1 MRLVFFVTLQVM
13 NKVVKIL
20 KNGSRYVYLHAWQYR
35 NIERVHQRR
44 VMMVEQRGKAKVVI
58 LAMSVPIWKYQ
69 HLFEVLNRDNRFE
82 VTIVISPSIDY
93 DREQQR
99 LDVEALRR
107 FFDSNSMPY
116 VDFDVTGAVEPFDIR
131 GKIDPDIIFYP
142 QPYEHLLVQQHDCL
156 NFYDRLCCYY
166 PYAFM
171 TGKGKFSYDF
181 HFHNLAWRL
190 YYPNEEIRHEA
201 EVTAWNRGRNVRI
214 VGHPNGDD
222 FALWSGADPW
232 KIIADGRPR
241 KRIIWAPHF
250 SFDDKFGQIPRG
262 NFLWVAHFMLDL
274 AQRYK
279 EFVQIAFKPHP
290 RLLTELY
297 AHPDWGKARTDEFY
311 QLWADMENTQ
321 LELGNY
327 IDLFMTS
334 DAMIHDSGSF
344 VIEYLYT
351 HKPVMFISRDINHF
365 LTGQTDFSREAF
377 AQLYIGKDE
386 REILDFVDKVVL
398 GGDDPMLPQ
407 RMAFFERHLKSPH
420 GQSVAQNTLDDLIES
435 LGLGHASS

>member
-1 MRLVFFVTLQVM
+1 MKKLIETFRKGCRF
-13 NKVVKIL
+13 
-20 KNGSRYVYLHAWQYR
+20 VYLHVWQYR
-35 NIERVHQRR
+35 NVGRVQQRR
-44 VMMVEQRGKAKVVI
+44 VDLVRQRGKVRVVF

-69 HLFEVLNRDNRFE
+69 HLYELLRRDGRFE

-93 DREQQR
+93 DKEQQR
-99 LDVEALRR
+99 QDVVGLRK
-107 FFDSNSMPY
+107 FFDENNISY
-116 VDFDVTGAVEPFDIR
+116 VDFDITGQTEPFDIKN
-131 GKIDPDIIFYP
+131 KIDPDIIFYP
-142 QPYEHLLVQQHDCL
+142 QPYERLLVSQHDCI
-156 NFYDRLCCYY
+156 NFYDRLLCYY

-201 EVTAWNRGRNVRI
+201 EVTAWNKGRNVRV

-222 FALWSGADPW
+222 FTYWDGTDPW
-232 KIIADGRPR
+232 KPMSDGRPR

-250 SFDDKFGQIPRG
+250 SFDDKFGQLPRG

-274 AQRYK
+274 AQRYQ

-297 AHPDWGKARTDEFY
+297 NHPDWGRQRTDDFY

-365 LTGQTDFSREAF
+365 LTGQTDLSREAF
-377 AQLYIGKDE
+377 AQLYIGKEE
-386 REILDFVDKVVL
+386 REILDFVDNVVL

-407 RMAFFERHLKSPH
+407 RMAFYQRHLLPPGGK
-420 GQSVAQNTLDDLIES
+420 SVAQNTLDDLIES
-435 LGLGHASS
+435 LGMATE

>member
-1 MRLVFFVTLQVM
+1 MTD
-13 NKVVKIL
+13 KL
-20 KNGSRYVYLHAWQYR
+20 KFGCRYLYLHAWQYP
-35 NIERVHQRR
+35 NAERVQRR
-44 VMMVEQRGKAKVVI
+44 RIDMVKQRGKARVVF

-69 HLFEVLNRDNRFE
+69 HLYELMARDARFD
-82 VTIVISPSIDY
+82 VTIVLSPSIDY
-93 DREQQR
+93 DREQR
-99 LDVEALRR
+99 SRDVIGLRQY
-107 FFDSNSMPY
+107 FDNKNIKY
-116 VDFDVTGAVEPFDIR
+116 VDFDLSDNATPFDI
-131 GKIDPDIIFYP
+131 KNQIDPDVIFYP
-142 QPYEHLLVQQHDCL
+142 QPYEHLLVPQHDCL
-156 NFYDRLCCYY
+156 NFYDRLLCYY

-171 TGKGKFSYDF
+171 TGRGKLTYDF

-190 YYPNEEIRHEA
+190 YYPNEDIRHEA
-201 EVTAWNRGRNVRI
+201 EVTAWNKGRNVRI

-222 FALWSGADPW
+222 FAQWSGADPW
-232 KIIADGRPR
+232 KSMADGRSR

-250 SFDDKFGQIPRG
+250 SFDDKFGQLPRG

-297 AHPDWGKARTDEFY
+297 AHPDWGRHRTDEFY
-311 QLWADMENTQ
+311 QQWADMENTQ

-327 IDLFMTS
+327 INLFMTS

-365 LTGQTDFSREAF
+365 LTGQTDLSREAF
-377 AQLYIGKDE
+377 ATLYIGKDE
-386 REILDFVDKVVL
+386 SEILDFVDNVVL
-398 GGDDPMLPQ
+398 GGDDPMLSC
-407 RMAFFERHLKSPH
+407 RMAFYDKHLRPPEGKT
-420 GQSVAQNTLDDLIES
+420 VAQNTLDDLAQS
-435 LGLGHASS
+435 LGLK